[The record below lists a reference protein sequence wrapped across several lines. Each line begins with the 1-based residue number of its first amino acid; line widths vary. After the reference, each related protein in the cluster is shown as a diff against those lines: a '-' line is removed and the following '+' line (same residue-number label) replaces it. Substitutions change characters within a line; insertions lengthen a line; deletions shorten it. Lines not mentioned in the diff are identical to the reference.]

1 MKQTLGEGLN
11 FLSKN
16 VVNIVILVMSI
27 SCVLLFVKKNKDGKK
42 KAENLFELYMKANE
56 NEELKGGQE
65 DGYGGG
71 GSMQKAF
78 LDEKSKMLKLN
89 KIVKLTNTVRIFI
102 FSYPWEYTDFGLG
115 ICKHI
120 KFNGPNQQGKIK
132 GKWNDREDRE
142 KDAKEI
148 FRSYTPIYVDKK
160 KKEVHFVIRI
170 YSPDKQF
177 VDGGKMS
184 IHLDKMRNNEM
195 VKIAGPFGVLDYKG
209 SNQFSYLSKAVQ
221 IKRHI
226 VMIAGGTGM
235 TPFFRLIKHM
245 LLFDVRKG
253 EGEQPF
259 VTLIYANRNEEEILL
274 KEVFDE
280 YERTFER
287 FKAVY
292 SIDQCLDPTKKDT
305 FENVG
310 YLTEDLLRKY
320 ILKYQKLDV
329 QVDNSDTL
337 ILMCGPPPMTAFLKK
352 ILKEDIKMENVITL

>member
-1 MKQTLGEGLN
+1 MKRTLQEGLN

-16 VVNIVILVMSI
+16 VVNVVILVMSI
-27 SCVLLFVKKNKDGKK
+27 SYVLLYVRKNKNGKK
-42 KAENLFELYMKANE
+42 KAEDLFELYMNANE
-56 NEELKGGQE
+56 NEELEEKEEGQ
-65 DGYGGG
+65 DG

-78 LDEKSKMLKLN
+78 LDEKSKALKLS

-102 FSYPWEYTDFGLG
+102 FSYPSEYIHFGLG

-120 KFNGPNQQGKIK
+120 KFNGPNKEGKIK

-148 FRSYTPIYVDKK
+148 FRSYTPIYVDKN

-170 YSPDKQF
+170 YHPDRKF

-184 IHLDKMRNNEM
+184 VYLEKMRNKEM
-195 VKIAGPFGVLDYKG
+195 VKIAGPFGVLDYRG
-209 SNQFSYLSKAVQ
+209 SNKFSYLSKVVQ
-221 IKRHI
+221 IKKHI

-235 TPFFRLIKHM
+235 APFFRLIKHM
-245 LLFDVRKG
+245 LLFDVR

-287 FKAVY
+287 FKVVY
-292 SIDQCLDPTKKDT
+292 SIDECLDETKRDT

-320 ILKYQKLDV
+320 ILKYHKLDV
-329 QVDNSDTL
+329 KVENSDTL

-352 ILKEDIKMENVITL
+352 MLKEDIQMENVITI

>member
-1 MKQTLGEGLN
+1 MKQTLRAGIN

-16 VVNIVILVMSI
+16 VVNIVILLVSI

-42 KAENLFELYMKANE
+42 KAEDLFELYMKANE
-56 NEELKGGQE
+56 NEELKGEKDDWQ
-65 DGYGGG
+65 DG
-71 GSMQKAF
+71 GSMEKAF
-78 LDEKSKMLKLN
+78 LDEKSKTLKLS
-89 KIVKLTNTVRIFI
+89 KIIKLTNTVKIFI
-102 FSYPWEYTDFGLG
+102 FSYPGEYTHFGLG

-132 GKWNDREDRE
+132 GKWNDRDDRE

-148 FRSYTPIYVDKK
+148 FRSYTPIYVDNK

-170 YSPDKQF
+170 YSPDRQF

-184 IHLDKMRNNEM
+184 VHLEKMRNGAM
-195 VKIAGPFGVLDYKG
+195 VNIAGPFGVLDYKG
-209 SNQFSYLSKAVQ
+209 RNKFSYLSKGVQ
-221 IKRHI
+221 VKRHI

-245 LLFDVRKG
+245 LLFDVR

-274 KEVFDE
+274 KQVFDK
-280 YERTFER
+280 YELAFPR

-292 SIDQCLDPTKKDT
+292 SIDECLDSTKRDT

-310 YLTEDLLRKY
+310 YLTQDLLRKY
-320 ILKYQKLDV
+320 ILKYQKLDIEV
-329 QVDNSDTL
+329 VRSDTL

-352 ILKEDIKMENVITL
+352 ILKEDIQMENVITL

>member
-1 MKQTLGEGLN
+1 MKQTLQEGLN

-27 SCVLLFVKKNKDGKK
+27 SYVVLFVRKNKNGKE
-42 KAENLFELYMKANE
+42 KADDLFELYMKANE
-56 NEELKGGQE
+56 NEELKEEGE
-65 DGYGGG
+65 NG

-78 LDEKSKMLKLN
+78 LDENSKALKLS

-102 FSYPWEYTDFGLG
+102 FSYPWEYSNFGLG

-132 GKWNDREDRE
+132 GKWNDRDDRE

-170 YSPDKQF
+170 YHPDRKF

-184 IHLDKMRNNEM
+184 VHLEKMRNNEM

-209 SNQFSYLSKAVQ
+209 SNKFTYLSKVVQ

-235 TPFFRLIKHM
+235 APFFRLIKHM
-245 LLFDVRKG
+245 LLFDDR
-253 EGEQPF
+253 EGEHPF

-292 SIDQCLDPTKKDT
+292 SIDECLDPAKRDT

-310 YLTEDLLRKY
+310 YLTENLLRKY
-320 ILKYQKLDV
+320 ILKYHKLDIEV
-329 QVDNSDTL
+329 ENSDTL

-352 ILKEDIKMENVITL
+352 VLKEDIKMENVITI

>member
-1 MKQTLGEGLN
+1 MKQTLREGLN

-16 VVNIVILVMSI
+16 VVNILILVMSI
-27 SCVLLFVKKNKDGKK
+27 SCVLLFVKKNKNDKT
-42 KAENLFELYMKANE
+42 KAEDLFELYMKANE
-56 NEELKGGQE
+56 NEELKGGKEEGQ
-65 DGYGGG
+65 DGA
-71 GSMQKAF
+71 SMQKAF
-78 LDEKSKMLKLN
+78 LDEKSKTLKLS
-89 KIVKLTNTVRIFI
+89 KIVKLTNTVKIFI
-102 FSYPWEYTDFGLG
+102 FSYPWEYTHFGLG

-148 FRSYTPIYVDKK
+148 YRSYTPIYVDRK

-170 YSPDKQF
+170 YSPDEHF

-184 IHLDKMRNNEM
+184 VQLEKMRNNQT

-209 SNQFSYLSKAVQ
+209 SNKFSYLTKAVQ

-245 LLFDVRKG
+245 LLFDAR

-274 KEVFDE
+274 KGVFDE

-292 SIDQCLDPTKKDT
+292 SVDECLDPTKRDT

-320 ILKYQKLDV
+320 ILKYERLGI
-329 QVDNSDTL
+329 QVDSSDTL

-352 ILKEDIKMENVITL
+352 ILKEDIQMENVITL